1 MMKETTDLVVLVA
14 RIGNGVAASLED
26 GKITLSDLTNIGP
39 ALAALP
45 AAISGI
51 GSIVIELKAATDA
64 DKEDLV
70 NTFCAEF
77 SISSAAAEA
86 LVEESIA
93 LIVGI
98 WKLLSVAK

>member
-1 MMKETTDLVVLVA
+1 MMKETSELVVLVA
-14 RIGNGVAASLED
+14 RIANGVASSMED
-26 GKITLSDLTNIGP
+26 GKITIGDLTNLGP

-51 GSIVIELKAATDA
+51 SDIVVELKAATDA

-93 LIVGI
+93 LVVGI